1 VRGPANRATMRRF
14 DRLLAP
20 HERLQ
25 LVSREH
31 GVVLVGPFVQTVAVI
46 TAAAAL
52 AYGVA
57 SLSAADLFRRGA
69 VLVAAGIAAFAFLR
83 LVRAVVRWQTSTL
96 VVTDRRAMLV
106 SGWVAP
112 RVASLRLDSIEDIE
126 ISRSPSGR
134 VLHYGRLVISSGGRR
149 GALLGLRR
157 LPDPDLLL
165 ALLLGLTA
173 RPRLRRSGRTAA
185 AASAALAPTGS
196 D

>member
-1 VRGPANRATMRRF
+1 MPRF

-20 HERLQ
+20 NERLQ

-31 GVVLVGPFVQTVAVI
+31 GVVLASPFAQTVVVV
-46 TAAAAL
+46 AAAA
-52 AYGVA
+52 AAAFGGA
-57 SLSAADLFRRGA
+57 SLAAPDPVRRGV
-69 VLVAAGIAAFAFLR
+69 VLVAAGVACVAFLR

-106 SGWVAP
+106 CGRVAP
-112 RVASLRLDSIEDIE
+112 RVASLRLDSIDDIE
-126 ISRSPSGR
+126 ITCSPPGR
-134 VLHYGRLVISSGGRR
+134 VLHYGRLIVSSGGRR

-173 RPRLRRSGRTAA
+173 RPRLRRRTRARAA
-185 AASAALAPTGS
+185 TSAPLAQTGAR
-196 D
+196 